1 MKSKKILFDD
11 YRNKRIEKFK
21 GLDNPVSKE
30 KLYSLVGDYTFD
42 NFGVSYLD
50 LSEYDFS
57 SLSLDDMANVCF
69 SSSTVWPSKDKLPK
83 GFNPNKILKDCCNV
97 GDEIKKLHEEGLDG
111 EGIIVGVIDCSFQ
124 GKEHIEFEN
133 ASLEEATLDDAVLD
147 ECCHFHMENVLAKI
161 VGKSLGVAPKCKVL
175 YYEIN
180 TEDDNSEEVLKCL
193 KDIERRIEEGEHIRV
208 INISASI
215 EEDEVNA
222 YKYQKECL
230 KLVKGLS
237 KKGCEV
243 VDSTRFGKDFF
254 CCGSTFMSENI
265 DGYKEASFSKNY
277 SDMLKEKLKRNVNF
291 VCSGR
296 NVLEFCNNKGY
307 KYEVV
312 DCFSWSIPQAV
323 GLYALCLQQNKNID
337 WDIFVSICKETASV
351 NNRGMRIVNPL
362 RVVEKVKKNN
372 VIFNKK

>member
-30 KLYSLVGDYTFD
+30 TLYSLVGDYAFD

-57 SLSLDDMANVCF
+57 LLSLEDMTNICF
-69 SSSTVWPSKDKLPK
+69 SSSTLWPSKDKLPK
-83 GFNPNKILKDCCNV
+83 GFNPNKILKDCCHT
-97 GDEIKKLHEEGLDG
+97 GEKIKKLHEEGING
-111 EGIIVGVIDCSFQ
+111 EGIVVGVIDCSFQ
-124 GKEHIEFEN
+124 GEGHEEFEN
-133 ASLEEATLDDAVLD
+133 AILERATLDNAVLD

-193 KDIERRIEEGEHIRV
+193 KDIARRIEEGENIRV

-215 EEDEVNA
+215 EQDEENA

-230 KLVKGLS
+230 ELVKSLS

-243 VDSTRFGKDFF
+243 VDSTRFGEDFF
-254 CCGSTFMSENI
+254 CCGSTFLSENV
-265 DGYKEASFSKNY
+265 DEYKEASFSKNY
-277 SDMLKEKLKRNVNF
+277 SDELKEKLKNNVNF

-296 NVLEFCNNKGY
+296 NVLEFCNNNGY

-323 GLYALCLQQNKNID
+323 GLYALCLQKNSNID
-337 WDIFVSICKETASV
+337 WNFFASICKETAYV
-351 NNRGMRIVNPL
+351 NNQGICVINPL
-362 RVVEKVKKNN
+362 KVVEKVKEIKI
-372 VIFNKK
+372 VFNKK